1 MLKYEYLIVNEEAV
15 NLNNDLITNVGYMSN
30 KSII

>member
-1 MLKYEYLIVNEEAV
+1 MLKYEYLTVNEEAV